1 MKGHIIS
8 LLLLL
13 SVLLTGCIET
23 EEIEK
28 LGLINARG
36 VDIGENN
43 LLDTTLVVFQFSAL
57 SEENTKI
64 IPGRGKTIKGAM
76 EDAENA
82 SVFKLAPGKNK
93 ITLFGRETA
102 EQGILP
108 LLDTEARDARIPDLM
123 YLAVSDTTA
132 KETLTVNEKNIP
144 VDIGQFLREL
154 IENHTHDHNILRKT
168 LQDFLRIY
176 YDIGQDNVLSLFE
189 LREGIPQL
197 NAIAVFKGDQ
207 VVGEMTNEEAVLINL
222 MDRTVKEQ
230 LVEFSLPLEPFK
242 EYLEKRE
249 DRKEEKE
256 VDLTVLIKKG
266 NSKTKLTDRENL
278 VFETETDLELR
289 LVEQNAG
296 IVLKDNHVIQLLE
309 KEVEK
314 KIKAEFEKL
323 LKKLQKLESDA
334 FGYGRYYKANLKG
347 KDMTR
352 EEWREKFPGIDVKF
366 NVNAKIIRHG
376 TTE

>member
-1 MKGHIIS
+1 MKRHIIS
-8 LLLLL
+8 LLLLGFF
-13 SVLLTGCIET
+13 LTGCIET

-36 VDIGENN
+36 VDIGEDNP
-43 LLDTTLVVFQFSAL
+43 LETTLVVFQFS
-57 SEENTKI
+57 SQTEENTKI
-64 IPGRGKTIKGAM
+64 IPGHGETIKGAM
-76 EDAENA
+76 EDAEHA

-93 ITLFGRETA
+93 ITLFGREIA
-102 EQGILP
+102 EQGIIH
-108 LLDTEARDARIPDLM
+108 LLDTERRDARIPDLM

-132 KETLTVNEKNIP
+132 KETLTINEKNIP

-154 IENHTHDHNILRKT
+154 IENHSHDHNIPRKT

-176 YDIGQDNVLSLFE
+176 YDIGQDNVLPLFE

-207 VVGEMTNEEAVLINL
+207 VVGEITREEAVLINL
-222 MDRTVKEQ
+222 MDRTVREQ
-230 LVEFSLPLEPFK
+230 LVELSLPLEPFK
-242 EYLEKRE
+242 HYLEKKE
-249 DRKEEKE
+249 DGKEEDD
-256 VDLTVLIKKG
+256 VDLTVLIQKG
-266 NSKTKLTDRENL
+266 NSKTKLIDQENL
-278 VFETETDLELR
+278 VFQTETDLELR

-296 IVLKDNHVIQLLE
+296 IVLKGNHVIQLLE

-334 FGYGRYYKANLKG
+334 FGYGRYYKANLK
-347 KDMTR
+347 
-352 EEWREKFPGIDVKF
+352 
-366 NVNAKIIRHG
+366 
-376 TTE
+376 

>member
-154 IENHTHDHNILRKT
+154 IENHTHDHNIPRKT

-176 YDIGQDNVLSLFE
+176 YDIGQDNVLPLFE

-207 VVGEMTNEEAVLINL
+207 VVGELTNEEAVLINL

-242 EYLEKRE
+242 GYLEKRE
-249 DRKEEKE
+249 EKE
-256 VDLTVLIKKG
+256 DVDLTVLIQKG
-266 NSKTKLTDRENL
+266 NSKTKLIDEENL
-278 VFETETDLELR
+278 VFQTETDLELR

-296 IVLKDNHVIQLLE
+296 LVLKDNHVIQLLE

-323 LKKLQKLESDA
+323 LNKLQKLESDA
-334 FGYGRYYKANLKG
+334 FGYGRYYKSSLKG
-347 KDMTR
+347 KELTR
-352 EEWREKFPGIDVKF
+352 EEWQEKFPEINVKF
-366 NVNAKIIRHG
+366 NVNPKIIRHG
-376 TTE
+376 VME